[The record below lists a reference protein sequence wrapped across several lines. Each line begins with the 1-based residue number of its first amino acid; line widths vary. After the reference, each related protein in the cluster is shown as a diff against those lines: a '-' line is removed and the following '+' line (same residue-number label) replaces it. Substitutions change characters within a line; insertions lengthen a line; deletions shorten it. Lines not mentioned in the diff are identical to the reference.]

1 MWPEEEIEQED
12 SANGRK
18 EPKKT
23 DRKMHNDKQ
32 HCFLDNLLYCEGD
45 FIEYW
50 LNNDG
55 CQFISSSSNYF
66 TEYYGFFFP
75 GRVQTNLSMSVYSKC
90 SAISQFH
97 NRKICLLIT
106 KMTQGFMKPIS
117 A

>member
-1 MWPEEEIEQED
+1 MAEKSQ
-12 SANGRK
+12 
-18 EPKKT
+18 KKP
-23 DRKMHNDKQ
+23 DRKMHIDKQ
-32 HCFLDNLLYCEGD
+32 HCFLDNVLYCESD

-55 CQFISSSSNYF
+55 CQIILSSYF

-75 GRVQTNLSMSVYSKC
+75 GMVQTNLSMYVYSKC

-106 KMTQGFMKPIS
+106 KMTRLHKAYFCLNFSTTVAQGINLEVM
-117 A
+117 